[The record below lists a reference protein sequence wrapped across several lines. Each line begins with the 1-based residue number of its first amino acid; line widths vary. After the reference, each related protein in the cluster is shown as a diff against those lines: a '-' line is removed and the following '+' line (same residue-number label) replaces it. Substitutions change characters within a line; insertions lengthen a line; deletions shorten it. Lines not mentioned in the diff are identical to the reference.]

1 MAYNAEITLD
11 LVLILRLLVA
21 LFFGIF
27 YAVLLEFSRSGRN
40 LRTNMTT
47 FAVVIGVGM
56 DLAIAYD
63 ADWWT
68 TVGVVALSSV
78 GIIGRCLLLAPNE
91 NGTNDKAS
99 NELGRYKLNWIF
111 SDLAGD
117 LNEIIVDLRDL
128 LNRADLKQKESAMLT
143 NALGLAFKAES
154 VVKAARRG
162 EYEQRK

>member
-1 MAYNAEITLD
+1 MSYNAEITLD

-21 LFFGIF
+21 LFFGVF
-27 YAVLLEFSRSGRN
+27 YAVFLEISRSGRN

-78 GIIGRCLLLAPNE
+78 GIIGRSLLLVPNE
-91 NGTNDKAS
+91 NSTNEKAH

-128 LNRADLKQKESAMLT
+128 LNRADLKQKESAILT

-154 VVKAARRG
+154 VIKAARRG
-162 EYEQRK
+162 EYEQRR